1 MVAYTAL
8 TIDGD
13 LGVKVP
19 VACWFPVDDSDPAA
33 SPAPVRYRHRISVR
47 KIGRMLAGWDF
58 IPEFLSRDFELEPT
72 LSTVVSA
79 DDSGTSG
86 AVLPTRAPVV
96 LLAHGYLGSRFDLSH
111 LAERLASQGFVCLAP
126 EYPESLAGSFETTS
140 ASTAAGDEETPLR
153 PLTRARITA
162 ALLDALTSEWNV
174 QPTSYG
180 IVGHSLGCGTALE
193 TGDETWSRVLIAGF
207 PRTRDGRP
215 LPGNDLLLLMSMND
229 GAMSLSRWGGKESI
243 PSDFVLLDSDAV
255 SSSTASTRR
264 LPRRAAVVLEGEAAP
279 NHISFL
285 ADNVNTAMIDLLSPL
300 LPVAQAF
307 KIPVLDFDAYQ
318 QSRDSAPTARI
329 VHPLVVQ
336 YLSERMLQQ

>member
-1 MVAYTAL
+1 M
-8 TIDGD
+8 IDRD

-19 VACWFPVDDSDPAA
+19 VACWFPVESSETA
-33 SPAPVRYRHRISVR
+33 SPSPAVRYRHRISVR

-58 IPEFLSRDFELEPT
+58 IPEFLSRNFDLEPT
-72 LSTVVSA
+72 LSTVVSV
-79 DDSGTSG
+79 DDDTSLLSGGGSRI
-86 AVLPTRAPVV
+86 ALPTRAPVV

-111 LAERLASQGFVCLAP
+111 LAERLASRGFVCFAP
-126 EYPESLAGSFETTS
+126 EYPESLAGSFD
-140 ASTAAGDEETPLR
+140 ASYGSKTDDQQPLQ
-153 PLTRARITA
+153 PLTRARITS
-162 ALLDALTSEWNV
+162 ALLHALTSEWNV

-193 TGDETWSRVLIAGF
+193 TGDDTWTRVLIAGF
-207 PRTRDGRP
+207 PRTRDGRSI
-215 LPGNDLLLLMSMND
+215 PGRNLLLLMSMND
-229 GAMSLSRWGGKESI
+229 GAVSLSRWGGKESI
-243 PSDFVLLDSDAV
+243 PSDFVLLDLDAV
-255 SSSTASTRR
+255 ASSTTLARR
-264 LPRRAAVVLEGEAAP
+264 LPSRAALVLEGEGAP

-307 KIPVLDFDAYQ
+307 KIPVLDFDRYQ

-336 YLSERMLQQ
+336 YLSERML